1 MGDAQIT
8 LYKNSVILRVFNKL
22 STRCLEFNEDWT
34 LKQIMNTRLVI
45 RQRADLFKANIS
57 ASKIRARATL
67 KGNTKTASSLVAS
80 QKTEFSD
87 VTVQSRTQSLLAS
100 ADQKA
105 RRLWVTLGTRL

>member
-8 LYKNSVILRVFNKL
+8 LYKNSVTLRVFDKM
-22 STRCLEFNEDWT
+22 STSCLAFNEDCT

-57 ASKIRARATL
+57 LAKLAFLRAKATL

-80 QKTEFSD
+80 QKTEFREVD
-87 VTVQSRTQSLLAS
+87 S
-100 ADQKA
+100 AISYPESS
-105 RRLWVTLGTRL
+105 GFS

>member
-8 LYKNSVILRVFNKL
+8 LYKNSVMLRVFDKL
-22 STRCLEFNEDWT
+22 STSCLAFNEGWT

-45 RQRADLFKANIS
+45 RQRADLFK
-57 ASKIRARATL
+57 SKIRARATL

-87 VTVQSRTQSLLAS
+87 VDS
-100 ADQKA
+100 AISYPESS
-105 RRLWVTLGTRL
+105 GFS

>member
-1 MGDAQIT
+1 MGDVQIT
-8 LYKNSVILRVFNKL
+8 LYKNSVTLRVFDKM
-22 STRCLEFNEDWT
+22 STGCLAFNEGCT

-87 VTVQSRTQSLLAS
+87 VDS
-100 ADQKA
+100 AISYPESS
-105 RRLWVTLGTRL
+105 GFS